1 MQLLPGRPHCSRW
14 SKGGAENMDKYFLTV
29 GIFFLLCVLACVGFK
44 LVLFVIYRRSGGK
57 MKFCRWWGKVK
68 I

>member
-1 MQLLPGRPHCSRW
+1 
-14 SKGGAENMDKYFLTV
+14 MDKYFFVV

-44 LVLFVIYRRSGGK
+44 LALFVIYRLTGGK
-57 MKFCRWWGKVK
+57 MKFCRWWTKMD